1 MVAAIVVA
9 ISIGVTC
16 LGGLMGVAVTD
27 MIFFFLM
34 VTCVS
39 SAFPKLFFD
48 VGGLEGIKAALSG
61 PAPEMLTAFGGIPI
75 NSAGCNF
82 NHSLYQFV

>member
-16 LGGLMGVAVTD
+16 LGGIMGVAVTD

-61 PAPEMLTAFGGIPI
+61 RLRRCSRPLEE
-75 NSAGCNF
+75 S
-82 NHSLYQFV
+82 QFRRLQF